1 MFNMLSPKIIDAIMN
16 AEAKALATYGKRGIN
31 VVPVSVVSVSPES
44 VILYNFFMGKT
55 IENILSDNLVS
66 LSCWSG
72 LAGVQIKGTVTYTT
86 TGMEFEQAKVLM
98 LEQFPTRV
106 LKGIVTIIPSEVYD
120 ISADVTKAGNLLS

>member
-1 MFNMLSPKIIDAIMN
+1 MLSAKIIVAINN
-16 AEAKALATYGKRGIN
+16 AEAKALATYGLRGIN
-31 VVPVSVVSVSPES
+31 VVPVSVVSVDAKF
-44 VILYNFFMGKT
+44 INLYDFFMGKT
-55 IENILSDNLVS
+55 IENILFDKRVS

-72 LAGVQIKGTVTYTT
+72 LTGVQIKGTVTYTT
-86 TGMEFEQAKVLM
+86 TGVEFEQAKVQM

>member
-1 MFNMLSPKIIDAIMN
+1 MLSPKIIDAIMN

>member
-1 MFNMLSPKIIDAIMN
+1 MLSPKIIDAIMN

-55 IENILSDNLVS
+55 IENILSNNLVS
-66 LSCWSG
+66 LSCWFG